1 MSEGEAEAPWLK
13 RFAGWPLVG
22 RLWEVPPSAM
32 KEARKEVLSAT
43 FYSTMPFWFPI
54 VGLLIFTGR
63 PRIWATIVDGG
74 LFIYAAAILGPLGY
88 IVTKRHGRFKVPTEI
103 DENEERSS
111 LSYRFPAMQETFYFA
126 SIVCILSGV
135 ALTAR
140 RFIDPGASQQIINE
154 TGVAILSIIVALLA
168 TFLLFCVT
176 AYRNMMEAIE
186 RQHSELISSS
196 LKTDTEHAF
205 DEWLDRKG
213 EGNGSTS

>member
-1 MSEGEAEAPWLK
+1 MSDGDEGATWLK
-13 RFAGWPLVG
+13 RLSGWPLVG
-22 RLWEVPPSAM
+22 RLWEVPPDAM

-43 FYSTMPFWFPI
+43 FYSTMPFWFPV
-54 VGLLIFTGR
+54 VGVLIFTGK
-63 PRIWATIVDGG
+63 PAIWDTIVEGG

-88 IVTKRHGRFKVPTEI
+88 IVTKRHGRFKIPSEI

-140 RFIDPGASQQIINE
+140 RFIDPESPQQIINE
-154 TGVAILSIIVALLA
+154 SGVAVLSIIVAIGA

-176 AYRNMMEAIE
+176 AYRNMMEVIE

-196 LKTDTEHAF
+196 LKDATDHAF

-213 EGNGSTS
+213 Q